1 VAPLRAAAD
10 ARILT
15 TDGNEF
21 ADTVAMVVGAIRDAE
36 ARAADE
42 AREAAAAQ

>member
-21 ADTVAMVVGAIRDAE
+21 EDTVAMVVGAIRDAE